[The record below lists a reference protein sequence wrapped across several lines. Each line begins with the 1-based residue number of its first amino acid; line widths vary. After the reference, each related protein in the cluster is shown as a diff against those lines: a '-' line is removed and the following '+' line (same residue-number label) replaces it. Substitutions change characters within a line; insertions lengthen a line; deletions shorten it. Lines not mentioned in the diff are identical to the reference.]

1 MSALRGRLDR
11 LEAALNPPPPP
22 PGLAAR
28 MRDRLHRA
36 LNGWVPQ
43 PRPLSEVPVGS
54 IEWKMRTRA
63 ERHEA
68 RRQAEEE
75 QPHV

>member
-11 LEAALNPPPPP
+11 LEAALNPPPL
-22 PGLAAR
+22 GLAAR
-28 MRDRLHRA
+28 MRERAHRA

-43 PRPLSEVPVGS
+43 LRLLSEVPVGS

-63 ERHEA
+63 A
-68 RRQAEEE
+68 RREAQCQAVEER
-75 QPHV
+75 PHV